1 MLHASQKFVHL
12 EILCPAVLILIT
24 PRSISP
30 RGMEAV
36 SLTRKGRY
44 VVKNVIHRIVLMG
57 LVSYDTE

>member
-1 MLHASQKFVHL
+1 MLHASQILHL
-12 EILCPAVLILIT
+12 EILCPAVLILMT
-24 PRSISP
+24 PRSIP
-30 RGMEAV
+30 PKGMEAV

>member
-1 MLHASQKFVHL
+1 MLHASQILHL
-12 EILCPAVLILIT
+12 EILCPAVLILMT

-30 RGMEAV
+30 KGMEAV